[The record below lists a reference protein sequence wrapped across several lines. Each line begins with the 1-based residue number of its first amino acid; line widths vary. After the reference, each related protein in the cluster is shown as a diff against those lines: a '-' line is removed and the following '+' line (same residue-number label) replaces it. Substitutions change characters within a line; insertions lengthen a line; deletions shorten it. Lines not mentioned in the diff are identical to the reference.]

1 MIFVNSISFHTFIRI
16 FCMEKVELEISGIS
30 YSYSQS
36 GAYTLIL
43 SESGGRRKLPIIIG
57 QFEAQSIAIEM
68 EKMKPTRPLT
78 HDLFRSLANSFNIK
92 LNEVFINKFEEGVF
106 HSMLVFEKDNQIHSL
121 DSRTS
126 DAVALAIRFNCPI
139 YSSEEILNEVGVIF
153 DEQAQDSIEEESEEK
168 DTPVSSSSGL
178 ASLTLDEL
186 EAMLTEAIDNEDYE
200 LASQIRDEINRR
212 K

>member
-1 MIFVNSISFHTFIRI
+1 
-16 FCMEKVELEISGIS
+16 MEKIELEIGGIS

-43 SESGGRRKLPIIIG
+43 SESGGQRKLPIIIG

-68 EKMKPTRPLT
+68 EKMKPARPLT
-78 HDLFRSLANSFNIK
+78 HDLFRNFARTFNIK
-92 LNEVFINKFEEGVF
+92 LNEIFINKFEEGVF
-106 HSMLVFEKDNQIHSL
+106 HSVLIFEKDNQIFSL

-139 YSSEEILNEVGVIF
+139 YTSYEIIEEVGVVFDTTDETADIDSDN
-153 DEQAQDSIEEESEEK
+153 DEQSVADENR
-168 DTPVSSSSGL
+168 GL
-178 ASLTLDEL
+178 ASLSLDDL
-186 EAMLTEAIDNEDYE
+186 NNMLSEAVENEDFE
-200 LASQIRDEINRR
+200 LASKIRDEINRR

>member
-1 MIFVNSISFHTFIRI
+1 MYVNSISFHTFIRI
-16 FCMEKVELEISGIS
+16 FSMEKVELEISGIS

-43 SESGGRRKLPIIIG
+43 SESGGQRKLPIIIG

-78 HDLFRSLANSFNIK
+78 HDLFRSFAQSFNIK
-92 LNEVFINKFEEGVF
+92 LNEVFIHRFEEGVF
-106 HSMLVFEKDNQIHSL
+106 HSMLVFEKENQIHTL

-139 YSSEEILNEVGVIF
+139 YTSEEILNEVGVIF
-153 DEQAQDSIEEESEEK
+153 DEQAEDQTETENEEPDAPK
-168 DTPVSSSSGL
+168 TTPSGL
-178 ASLTLDEL
+178 SALTLDEL
-186 EAMLTEAIDNEDYE
+186 ETMLNEAIENEDFE

>member
-1 MIFVNSISFHTFIRI
+1 
-16 FCMEKVELEISGIS
+16 MEKVELEINGIS

-43 SESGGRRKLPIIIG
+43 SESGGQRKLPIIIG

-78 HDLFRSLANSFNIK
+78 HDLFRSLALSFNIK

-106 HSMLVFEKDNQIHSL
+106 HSMLVFEKENQIHTL

-139 YSSEEILNEVGVIF
+139 YTSEDILNEVGVIF
-153 DEQAQDSIEEESEEK
+153 DEQEPETIEEESDEK
-168 DTPVSSSSGL
+168 ETPVNSASGL
-178 ASLTLDEL
+178 ASMSLDEL
-186 EAMLTEAIDNEDYE
+186 EAIMTEAIENEDYE

>member
-1 MIFVNSISFHTFIRI
+1 
-16 FCMEKVELEISGIS
+16 MEKVELEINGIS

-43 SESGGRRKLPIIIG
+43 SESGGKRKLPIIIG

-78 HDLFRSLANSFNIK
+78 HDLFRTFAQSFNIK
-92 LNEVFINKFEEGVF
+92 LNEVFIHKFEEGVF
-106 HSMLVFEKDNQIHSL
+106 HSMLVFEKENQIHTL

-139 YSSEEILNEVGVIF
+139 YTSEDILNEVGVIF
-153 DEQAQDSIEEESEEK
+153 DEQSENTPDEESVENES
-168 DTPVSSSSGL
+168 PGNSNSGL
-178 ASLTLDEL
+178 GSLPLDDL
-186 EAMLTEAIDNEDYE
+186 ETMLNEAIENEDFE

>member
-1 MIFVNSISFHTFIRI
+1 
-16 FCMEKVELEISGIS
+16 MEKVELEISGIS

-78 HDLFRSLANSFNIK
+78 HDLFRSFAQSFNIK
-92 LNEVFINKFEEGVF
+92 LNEVFIHRFEEGVF
-106 HSMLVFEKDNQIHSL
+106 HSMLVFEKENQIHTI

-139 YSSEEILNEVGVIF
+139 YTSEEILNEVGVIF
-153 DEQAQDSIEEESEEK
+153 DEQSADTPEEEDDMPESPK
-168 DTPVSSSSGL
+168 GNSSGL
-178 ASLTLDEL
+178 ASLSLDEL
-186 EAMLTEAIDNEDYE
+186 ESMLNEAIENEDFE

>member
-1 MIFVNSISFHTFIRI
+1 
-16 FCMEKVELEISGIS
+16 MEKVELEINGIS

-43 SESGGRRKLPIIIG
+43 AESGGRRKLPIIIG

-78 HDLFRSLANSFNIK
+78 HDLFKSFARTFNIK
-92 LNEVFINKFEEGVF
+92 LNEVYIHRFEEGVF
-106 HSMLVFEKDNQIHSL
+106 HSMLVFEKDNQIHNL

-139 YSSEEILNEVGVIF
+139 YTSEDILNEVGVIF
-153 DEQAQDSIEEESEEK
+153 DEQEMEKEQGELPESDLESNEHA
-168 DTPVSSSSGL
+168 GL
-178 ASLTLDEL
+178 ASLSLDDLNTMLDE
-186 EAMLTEAIDNEDYE
+186 AIENEDFE
-200 LASQIRDEINRR
+200 QASQIRDEINRR

>member
-1 MIFVNSISFHTFIRI
+1 
-16 FCMEKVELEISGIS
+16 MEKVELEISGIS

-78 HDLFRSLANSFNIK
+78 HDLFRSFAQSFNIK
-92 LNEVFINKFEEGVF
+92 LNEVFIHRFEEGVF
-106 HSMLVFEKDNQIHSL
+106 HSMLVFEKENQIHTL

-139 YSSEEILNEVGVIF
+139 YTSEEILNEVGVIF
-153 DEQAQDSIEEESEEK
+153 DEQAEDISDTESEEPDMSK
-168 DTPVSSSSGL
+168 NQTSGL
-178 ASLTLDEL
+178 SALSLDEL
-186 EAMLTEAIDNEDYE
+186 ETMLNEAIENEDFE

>member
-1 MIFVNSISFHTFIRI
+1 
-16 FCMEKVELEISGIS
+16 MEKVELEIGGIS

-43 SESGGRRKLPIIIG
+43 SESGGQRKLPIIIG

-68 EKMKPTRPLT
+68 EKMKPARPLT
-78 HDLFRSLANSFNIK
+78 HDLFRSFARAFNIK
-92 LNEVFINKFEEGVF
+92 LNEIFINKFEEGVF
-106 HSMLVFEKDNQIHSL
+106 HSILIFEKENQIFSL

-139 YSSEEILNEVGVIF
+139 YTSVEIIEEVGVIF
-153 DEQAQDSIEEESEEK
+153 DTADTEDEEDNDTDDMPEAGEK
-168 DTPVSSSSGL
+168 QGL
-178 ASLTLDEL
+178 SALALEEL
-186 EAMLTEAIDNEDYE
+186 EGLLAEAVENEDFE
-200 LASQIRDEINRR
+200 LASKIRDEINRR